1 MNFEDKVSITSYIKH
16 RTSYLTTKIVIT
28 SCFIF
33 LLSYITNAQWYDPEK
48 VDHNANTIYSLALNK
63 AQSEDYIT
71 SIKMINEA
79 LKIEPKFVDAYLS
92 LAGINANMK
101 NYKESVNQF
110 EKAFALD
117 SVYTYNYLLPY
128 SISLAGTGRFN
139 DALNAVNKFL
149 LDTTIN
155 ARSRKAG
162 EFRKGTYQFAID
174 YASTHPDKNYVFKPE
189 NLGDSINTTDLEYF
203 PSLTIDGKKLIFTRR
218 IKNNEDFYESDL
230 NDKGTWEKA
239 YPLPGNINS
248 TTFNEGAQNI
258 SQDGKWLIFTG
269 CNFPEGL
276 GSCDLYISY
285 LTKNGWSTPENLG
298 PNVNSEFWES
308 TPSLSPDKRD
318 LYFSSNVPG
327 GFGGKDIWVC
337 HRNENG
343 KWDEPLNLGAEINTA
358 GDESTPF
365 IHADNQTLYFNSN
378 GHAGYSEKPDIF
390 VTRKLPNG
398 KWSKPENLGYPIN
411 TIDDEG
417 SLVVAPDGK
426 TAYYSS
432 DRSDT
437 KGGLDIYTFQL
448 RQDIRPFK
456 TLWVKGQVYDKKTK
470 EGLPSSVELT
480 DISTRQLI
488 SKLQTDEDGNYLVTL
503 PVGKDYA
510 FNVKRKGYLFYSE
523 NYNLSAASPDSTFLA
538 DIPLQPIEANA
549 HIILKNVFFDTKR
562 TELKPESITELDNVV
577 RLMNENPTIKI
588 LISGYTDNVGKPADN
603 LALSKGRAVAVV
615 NYLLNKGV
623 KNERLSFKGMG
634 EANPVAD
641 NTTEEGKALNRRTE
655 LTIVE

>member
-1 MNFEDKVSITSYIKH
+1 MTSSIKHHTSYITKTLILKFFITSYIVLL
-16 RTSYLTTKIVIT
+16 TSYVSK
-28 SCFIF
+28 S
-33 LLSYITNAQWYDPEK
+33 QWYDPEK

-63 AQSEDYIT
+63 AQNEDYIT

-79 LKIEPKFVDAYLS
+79 IKIEPKFVDAYLS

-101 NYKESVNQF
+101 NYTESVSQF
-110 EKAFALD
+110 EKAFLLD

-155 ARSRKAG
+155 DRSRKAG

-174 YASTHPDKNYVFKPE
+174 YANTHPDKDYVFKPE

-203 PSLTIDGKKLIFTRR
+203 PSLTIDGKKMIFTRR
-218 IKNNEDFYESDL
+218 IKDNEDFYESDL
-230 NDKGTWEKA
+230 DNNGKWGKA
-239 YPLPGNINS
+239 FSLPGNINS

-258 SQDGKWLIFTG
+258 SQDGKWLLFTG

-285 LTKNGWSTPENLG
+285 LTKKGWSEPENLG

-337 HRNENG
+337 HRDENG
-343 KWDEPLNLGAEINTA
+343 KWGEPLNLGSEINTA

-378 GHAGYSEKPDIF
+378 GHPGYSEKPDIF

-417 SLVVAPDGK
+417 SLIVASDGK

-437 KGGLDIYTFQL
+437 KGGLDIYTFEL
-448 RQDIRPFK
+448 RQDIRPLK

-480 DISTRQLI
+480 DINTRQLV

-510 FNVKRKGYLFYSE
+510 FNVNRKGYLFYSE
-523 NYNLSAASPDSTFLA
+523 NYNISATANDSIFHA

-549 HIILKNVFFDTKR
+549 HIVLKNVFFDTKK

-577 RLMNENPTIKI
+577 KLMNENPKIKI

-603 LALSKGRAVAVV
+603 LLLSKSRAVAVV
-615 NYLLNKGV
+615 NYLLGKGI

-634 EANPVAD
+634 ETNPVAD
-641 NTTEEGKALNRRTE
+641 NKTEEGRSLNRKTE
-655 LTIVE
+655 LSIVSVE